1 MSHLLI
7 VESENDKYF
16 VEAVIKHLN
25 LQQDIKVEDWKLSF
39 DTEETV
45 DNEEICINVY
55 ECIGGTGNLKTTLDA
70 LKNKISVDEDEK
82 IGIIFDQDKHTVDVR
97 LKLINE
103 VIIDVFGQSAEQLK
117 TVNTFIRLNADEDTS
132 FQLACYFTNL
142 NGEGELDNVL
152 KEIATSDSLHAECL
166 NGWVACLET
175 KGVIFKSKDLLKE
188 WVRVYT
194 RYDTCKGKERNQA
207 DRKCSL
213 KAALLKPV
221 WNFDHEC
228 LNELKY
234 FLKLFKADQFYALQ
248 KIHPRK
254 TKKPIQD

>member
-16 VEAVIKHLN
+16 IEAIINHLN
-25 LQQDIKVEDWKLSF
+25 LQKEVVVEDWKLNI
-39 DTEETV
+39 DTEEIIES
-45 DNEEICINVY
+45 DDICINAY

-82 IGIIFDQDKHTVDVR
+82 IGIIFDQDKHTVDAR

-103 VIIDVFGQSAEQLK
+103 VIVDVFGQNSEQLK
-117 TVNTFIRLNADEDTS
+117 TVNNFISLNADEDTF

-142 NGEGELDNVL
+142 NGEGELDNIL
-152 KEIATSDSLHAECL
+152 KKIATSDSLHAECL
-166 NGWVACLET
+166 NSWVACLET
-175 KGVIFKSKDLLKE
+175 NGVVFKPKDLLKE
-188 WVRVYT
+188 WVRVYA
-194 RYDTCKGKERNQA
+194 RYDTCKGRERNQA

-221 WNFDHEC
+221 WNFDDDC
-228 LNELKY
+228 LNELKE
-234 FLKLFKADQFYALQ
+234 FLKLFKAE
-248 KIHPRK
+248 
-254 TKKPIQD
+254 